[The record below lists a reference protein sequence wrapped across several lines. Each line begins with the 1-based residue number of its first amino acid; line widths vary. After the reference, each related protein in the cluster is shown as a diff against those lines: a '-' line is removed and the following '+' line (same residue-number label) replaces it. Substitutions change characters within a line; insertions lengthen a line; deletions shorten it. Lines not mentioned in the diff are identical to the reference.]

1 MNRFKQVL
9 TFALLFGLVACSQ
22 NEVFNKEDIS
32 DQKDRPLV
40 LLSAPEYLSIAYDG
54 NTELSSE
61 DATKILQEFISS
73 EVKTRGTSPNNLSL
87 AVSKEYYLDATL
99 TSSNS
104 GTPVK
109 IVEFILGDKAR
120 ANSNST
126 GFASVVADK
135 RYPNVIAYA
144 PTGDINEIDQYGAG
158 LMMKRAKS
166 VAQHHISTI
175 ESYKDSLREKTIE
188 KIRMRFDFNDFSF
201 ENIKNSLVVE
211 QPENKDIEEFIQT
224 RGSAI
229 TPPPGTQVAAI
240 GPLIDQ
246 RLQWI
251 QGFPQNQFIEKCKPE
266 DLPYWNEMFY
276 GGSYPAG
283 CTAVAAAT
291 ILTYVKP
298 TIYCS
303 NLGRNANW
311 NTALSNVVIDC
322 FSDENANY
330 VKEAAAILKEVSYG
344 INTKFSAAGG
354 SASAESVQLYFGRIG
369 VNMSGRS
376 SLSYFTIRPSIG
388 AYKPVLLTGASR
400 NVGTRAENVTG
411 RHAWV
416 MDGIKIMQRGTRQEL
431 KEFNNYG
438 FCHFGWGFGGGNG
451 WYLFDASGSISFQYG
466 SDLYDMELAAY
477 PNISK

>member
-1 MNRFKQVL
+1 MIKFKTMW
-9 TFALLFGLVACSQ
+9 TFVLLFALVACSQ
-22 NEVFNKEDIS
+22 NEDFNKEDFA

-40 LLSAPEYLSIAYDG
+40 QLTAPEYLSVAYDG
-54 NTELSSE
+54 ENELSSE
-61 DATKILQEFISS
+61 AATKILQEFIST
-73 EVKTRGTSPNNLSL
+73 EVETRGTSSNDLNLT
-87 AVSKEYYLDATL
+87 VSKEYYLNATV
-99 TSSNS
+99 TRSNAK
-104 GTPVK
+104 TPIK
-109 IVEFILGDKAR
+109 IVEFVVGNKTR
-120 ANSNST
+120 ANST

-144 PTGDINEIDQYGAG
+144 PKGDINEIDQYGAG

-175 ESYKDSLREKTIE
+175 ENYKDSLREKTID
-188 KIRMRFDFNDFSF
+188 KIRTRLDFKDYSF

-211 QPENKDIEEFIQT
+211 QPENKELEEFIKT

-229 TPPPGTQVAAI
+229 TTPPGVQVASI
-240 GPLIDQ
+240 GPLVNQ
-246 RLQWI
+246 NLQWI
-251 QGFPQNQFIEKCKPE
+251 QGAPQNLFIEKCSAA
-266 DLPYWNEMFY
+266 DAPYWDEMFY
-276 GGSYPAG
+276 GGRYPAG

-311 NTALSNVVIDC
+311 NTALSNVIIDFWSNETEPYVIE
-322 FSDENANY
+322 S
-330 VKEAAAILKEVSYG
+330 AAILKEVSYG
-344 INTKFSAAGG
+344 ISTKFSAAGG
-354 SASAESVQLYFGRIG
+354 SASAEAVQSYFSRIG
-369 VNMSGRS
+369 VKMGGRS
-376 SLSYFTIRPSIG
+376 ALTYFTIRPSIG

-400 NVGTRAENVTG
+400 NVGTRADYTTG

-431 KEFNNYG
+431 QQFNNYG
-438 FCHFGWGFGGGNG
+438 FCHFGWVFGSGNG
-451 WYLFDASGSISFQYG
+451 WYLFDANGSISFQYG